1 MNLRN
6 QRRLASEILKIGG
19 NKIWIDPDESE
30 KVGSAITRDEV
41 KRLIHEG
48 VIRAMPEMGTS
59 RGRKRL
65 LHKKRV
71 RGRRR
76 GPGTKKGIR
85 ESGETWVERI
95 RSIRGRLR
103 QLRDT
108 RMIEQSSYRKLSL
121 MAKGGSF
128 RSARH
133 LDEYAQ
139 ARQLTR
145 KR

>member
-19 NKIWIDPDESE
+19 NRVWIDPDESE
-30 KVGSAITRDEV
+30 KVGSAITRGEV
-41 KRLIHEG
+41 RRLIHEG
-48 VIRAMPEMGTS
+48 VIRTMPETGTS

-71 RGRRR
+71 HGRRR
-76 GPGTKKGIR
+76 GPGTRKGIR

-95 RSIRGRLR
+95 RSVRRRLR

-133 LDEYAQ
+133 LDEYVQ
-139 ARQLTR
+139 GHQLIR
-145 KR
+145 RR